1 MTNSDNIK
9 VHIGDTRDMG
19 KRFVAAWKKAARGE
33 KVDET
38 HVTFRDL
45 EQMLS
50 TLTPMRLRLLK
61 YVRSHQVENV
71 RSLAAELHR
80 DYKNVHRDV
89 EALARIGLLERRP
102 KKVVAPFAEVQAR
115 FVL

>member
-1 MTNSDNIK
+1 MKSSNNIR
-9 VHIGDTRDMG
+9 VHIGDAKDMG
-19 KRFVAAWKKAARGE
+19 RRFVTAWKKAARGE

-38 HVTFRDL
+38 HITFRDL

-50 TLTPMRLRLLK
+50 TLTPMRLRLLR
-61 YVRSHQVENV
+61 YVRRHQVENV

-89 EALARIGLLERRP
+89 EALAKIGLLERGS
-102 KKVVAPFAEVQAR
+102 KKVVAPFAEVQAK